1 MSTSRF
7 APLDKH
13 TVVVEMDI
21 NGRQVHLTGVA
32 AYARVSDLGA
42 VLKIHVADPAG
53 DFDLILREDRWKGK
67 IEEDRQSGCHFR
79 ISLSASDL
87 VTQNS

>member
-7 APLDKH
+7 ASLDKQ
-13 TVVVEMDI
+13 TIAVEMDI
-21 NGRQVHLTGVA
+21 KGRHVHLSGVA
-32 AYARVSDLGA
+32 EYDRLSDLGA
-42 VLKIHVADPAG
+42 VLKIHVADAAG
-53 DFDLILREDRWKGK
+53 DFELVLREDRWKGK

-79 ISLSASDL
+79 ICLAASDL